1 MMTKQVS
8 EKPFVDTTDE
18 LMKAIEYAKAR
29 VDQVYSS
36 GRNTLIDQIS
46 QQEWDSW
53 DASDELGLVS
63 DPHGLEDDPVDSA
76 DAFDKVA
83 A

>member
-8 EKPFVDTTDE
+8 EKPSVDTTDE
-18 LMKAIEYAKAR
+18 LMKAIEHAQAR
-29 VDQVYSS
+29 VAEVYSS

-63 DPHGLEDDPVDSA
+63 DPHGLEDDPVDMA
-76 DAFDKVA
+76 DTLEKVA